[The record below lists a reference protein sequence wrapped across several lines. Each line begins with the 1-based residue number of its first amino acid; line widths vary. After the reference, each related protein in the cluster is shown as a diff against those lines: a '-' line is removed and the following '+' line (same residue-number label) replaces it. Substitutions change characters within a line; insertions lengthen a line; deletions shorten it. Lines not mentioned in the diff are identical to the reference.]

1 MAKNSIR
8 DYANTAASNTDVQNI
23 NIDEGCAPSGIN
35 NAIREVM
42 ADLADVNDGTVALE
56 TPVADSF
63 STDTISEKTAAAGV
77 TVDGV
82 LLKDND
88 VSADEVSTDTISEK
102 TSAAGVTIDGVLLKD
117 SKLNGS
123 YITDATIDADSLASN
138 AVTTAK
144 IANDAV
150 TTAKLATVNSNTGAK
165 GSGTKSATITTNAEG
180 QVTAVSET
188 GIGWEYVGGAE
199 GTGTTTQT
207 VTGLNVYRTVKIF
220 FDTSEDSNPFTNT
233 VSAAATSTYRVL
245 ATHSGVF
252 GGGTDANQFTGCITI
267 HNFNNADAP
276 SGKKVVDNSFTTI
289 AEAQDRTAHLR
300 TDILS
305 YNEAWN
311 NVRFVASNS
320 SSNVEYRFHV
330 FGMR

>member
-77 TVDGV
+77 TIDGV
-82 LLKDND
+82 LLKD
-88 VSADEVSTDTISEK
+88 SEVTTDTINEQ
-102 TSAAGVTIDGVLLKD
+102 TSDAGVTIDGVLLKD

-188 GIGWEYVGGAE
+188 GIGWEYLGGISGSGAFSSTFVT
-199 GTGTTTQT
+199 TG
-207 VTGLNVYRTVKIF
+207 NAYRTIKLIF
-220 FDTSEDSNPFTNT
+220 KFEDNSDETYT
-233 VSAAATSTYRVL
+233 IEAAATSSYRTLV
-245 ATHSGVF
+245 AQNGASD
-252 GGGTDANQFTGCITI
+252 GTELYGSLII
-267 HNFNNADAP
+267 HNFNNADSPTFKIGHADYTR
-276 SGKKVVDNSFTTI
+276 VDDEEEEPATI
-289 AEAQDRTAHLR
+289 SRTNEP
-300 TDILS
+300 IIYS
-305 YNEAWN
+305 YNETWDNIRATGTDSDSYKIY
-311 NVRFVASNS
+311 A
-320 SSNVEYRFHV
+320 

>member
-63 STDTISEKTAAAGV
+63 STDTISEKT
-77 TVDGV
+77 
-82 LLKDND
+82 
-88 VSADEVSTDTISEK
+88 
-102 TSAAGVTIDGVLLKD
+102 SAAGVTIDGVLLKD

-123 YITDATIDADSLASN
+123 YITDATIDSDSLASN
-138 AVTTAK
+138 AVTTAKITDSSVTTAKIANSNVTTAK

-188 GIGWEYVGGAE
+188 GIGWELIGSST
-199 GTGTTTQT
+199 GTGAATVNVTTT
-207 VTGLNVYRTVKIF
+207 GNLYRTVKILF
-220 FDTSEDSNPFTNT
+220 EFNNSGNSGSGKIEC
-233 VSAAATSTYRVL
+233 AATSTFR
-245 ATHSGVF
+245 TITSFSWSNDGGDFEGV
-252 GGGTDANQFTGCITI
+252 AVI
-267 HNFNNADAP
+267 HNFNDAENLSLKP
-276 SGKKVVDNSFTTI
+276 AQISEREVDDDIDDSF
-289 AEAQDRTAHLR
+289 DRSRNLFAR
-300 TDILS
+300 FS
-305 YNEAWN
+305 YNEAWDIVRLVSTGSSTTY
-311 NVRFVASNS
+311 NV
-320 SSNVEYRFHV
+320 YV